1 MFHLHLQY
9 LFSFSYLHNNVQG
22 SELCRTYSVGIPAFL
37 HNKPRRFVEHCLKR
51 IPPHVNCIP
60 PGNITCMGEKRY
72 SVLSVDSGNKYAV
85 TITDEQPTCSCV
97 DYSRNHLPCKHMLAV
112 FSEVPGCSWNDLPEG
127 YRNSP
132 CFNLDT
138 DIFMQFNV
146 EHPESTSYETDEQ
159 HLSCSQSPD
168 DVHLSEESE
177 PPATLHKEAMAHT
190 ESSSRPVHIILNEA
204 ISGLKEIQSDVY
216 LVNDASDLE
225 DICRQVLELKS
236 YISSKIPTDCGI
248 KLVTTK
254 PKRPSLKRKPKDLP
268 LNKKYKLSKKKHV
281 QFAEEDDVVV
291 LDGIFDTPS
300 SDSEKC
306 GLSDAHNPDIGIIP
320 QVLEGIRLDVDTL
333 WASKPVGYLVGK
345 VGPHKI
351 TDHSIAFLKTTLSD
365 EVFLANGTMDVSYFS
380 NTCVLYII

>member
-1 MFHLHLQY
+1 M
-9 LFSFSYLHNNVQG
+9 
-22 SELCRTYSVGIPAFL
+22 
-37 HNKPRRFVEHCLKR
+37 
-51 IPPHVNCIP
+51 
-60 PGNITCMGEKRY
+60 
-72 SVLSVDSGNKYAV
+72 
-85 TITDEQPTCSCV
+85 
-97 DYSRNHLPCKHMLAV
+97 
-112 FSEVPGCSWNDLPEG
+112 
-127 YRNSP
+127 
-132 CFNLDT
+132 
-138 DIFMQFNV
+138 
-146 EHPESTSYETDEQ
+146 
-159 HLSCSQSPD
+159 
-168 DVHLSEESE
+168 
-177 PPATLHKEAMAHT
+177 
-190 ESSSRPVHIILNEA
+190 
-204 ISGLKEIQSDVY
+204 
-216 LVNDASDLE
+216 NDASDLE